1 MHTITLQVKDS
12 MYEHF
17 LYVLK
22 NLNPKE
28 ISVIEEKPSTS
39 KTHAPLREELHKLFN
54 DANVTAFKN
63 IEDPLEWQRKQRDEW

>member
-17 LYVLK
+17 LYLLK

-28 ISVIEEKPSTS
+28 ITVIDEKLS
-39 KTHAPLREELHKLFN
+39 KTSGSLKKELHKLFEETN
-54 DANVTAFKN
+54 IKAFKD
-63 IEDPLEWQRKQRDEW
+63 IEDPVEWQRKQRDEW

>member
-17 LYVLK
+17 LYLLK

-28 ISVIEEKPSTS
+28 ITVLDEKVSDTPNSFKEDIS
-39 KTHAPLREELHKLFN
+39 KLFQE
-54 DANVTAFKN
+54 ANISAFQD
-63 IEDPLEWQRKQRDEW
+63 IDDPVAWQREQRDEW

>member
-17 LYVLK
+17 LYLLK

-28 ISVIEEKPSTS
+28 ISVIEEKPS
-39 KTHAPLREELHKLFN
+39 KTHTSLREDLHKLFN
-54 DANVTAFKN
+54 DANVTVFKD
-63 IEDPLEWQRKQRDEW
+63 IDDPVEWQRKQRDEW

>member
-17 LYVLK
+17 LYLLK

-28 ISVIEEKPSTS
+28 ITVTDEKLS
-39 KTHAPLREELHKLFN
+39 KTGFIKKELHKLFEET
-54 DANVTAFKN
+54 DIKAFKD
-63 IEDPLEWQRKQRDEW
+63 IEDPVEWQRKQRDEW